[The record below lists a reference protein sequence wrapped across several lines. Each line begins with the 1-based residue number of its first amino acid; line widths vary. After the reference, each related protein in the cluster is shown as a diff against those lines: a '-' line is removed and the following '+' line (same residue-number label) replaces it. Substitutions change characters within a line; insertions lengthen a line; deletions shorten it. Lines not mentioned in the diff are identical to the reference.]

1 MASLRT
7 SYTAL
12 EDRLN
17 ESLTKVSQ
25 LTTQLADSEASF
37 RAEISTSQ
45 RLTDLLEKREEDTK
59 KRLEQVER
67 EWEAAKA
74 DIEAAKSEYE
84 QEIAAERQRGDA
96 LEARVQEMRDFADNL
111 AAGGGANVSGILSI
125 AESEDVFGGTPRSPS
140 AATLAMKLQKSGGKS
155 YTEIYTSYVKMQEE
169 LTLERAESKRLGEC
183 LNAILAE
190 IQERAPMLRE
200 QRAEYERA
208 IQENNEIS
216 VALARALDERDEAAR
231 SAEEQRLRLE
241 QHSRE
246 SAIAMQQ
253 LEDTSKQVRTLTR
266 RIAILEDPSIVD
278 RSADTDEQMNGTNAG
293 QGDAEAYIS
302 THLVTFA
309 SIDQLQQQNQKLLK
323 VTRELARKM
332 EAEEQALRERLGQA
346 ENEAVEEAHELIL
359 RLKEEVETQRVS
371 MGAYQRERDMLRQLL
386 RNRSDVLTED
396 GQVNGASGTSAS
408 SATQAALDDV
418 QRNFEAYK
426 REMVV
431 DNQLL
436 RDDLGA
442 ARREASQLQVD
453 LARANAQKELSDERY
468 RMLSDTNSRQAK
480 EIKDTS
486 RRNVDLQTN
495 MARQEEATRRV
506 TDELLELKGSLDRV
520 KHESMMLKAEKEVW
534 KVTCQTQFTVT
545 KLTSDPE
552 CRGAP
557 DRRQCQSGEGAVASK
572 RSYAEPSVNAQ

>member
-1 MASLRT
+1 M
-7 SYTAL
+7 
-12 EDRLN
+12 
-17 ESLTKVSQ
+17 
-25 LTTQLADSEASF
+25 TTQLADSEASF

-480 EIKDTS
+480 DIKDTS